1 MCVVECNMKWNERL
15 TFVSSCEG
23 SIYGGWTRAT
33 LKKSN
38 LFPVKTLNPRRRRLA
53 LVSCLT
59 EKRKSSS
66 QSVVGEPSVFC
77 YGGASAFGVEITRR
91 FTEGGNGVVSVDSA
105 QGSSE
110 CTESVCFPPGATC
123 KAQVDIAVRTLEKS
137 GLANHR
143 FGLMVNASL
152 GWTTGGIMDDN
163 LFDSVDFMH
172 RSNVESSLVLAKLAT
187 RFLAPGGMLVFM
199 GSAVALT
206 PTPDMI
212 AYSLAKAAIHQLVM
226 DLSQEVGRALPRD
239 SSVIGFVPVVLDTP
253 FHRAENNGVAG
264 DDWTPCDVIAE
275 KLWEWSTQ
283 VSKKRP
289 KNGSL
294 ISVTTHTVES
304 ERGWREQRTLFRTI
318 KTDNFVQTNLL

>member
-1 MCVVECNMKWNERL
+1 MSIEGERL
-15 TFVSSCEG
+15 MFLSYSSLLQRR
-23 SIYGGWTRAT
+23 IRPTRNRYVLFSRKQIS
-33 LKKSN
+33 LKHRKIN
-38 LFPVKTLNPRRRRLA
+38 LQ
-53 LVSCLT
+53 SSLT
-59 EKRKSSS
+59 EKVRNISTGT
-66 QSVVGEPSVFC
+66 GEPSVFC

-105 QGSSE
+105 EGSRE

-137 GLANHR
+137 GLADHR

-152 GWTTGGIMDDN
+152 GWTTGAIMDDN

-172 RSNVESSLVLAKLAT
+172 RSNVETSLVLAKLAS
-187 RFLAPGGMLVFM
+187 RFLAPGGLLVFM

-226 DLSQEVGRALPRD
+226 DLSGEVGRALPRN
-239 SSVIGFVPVVLDTP
+239 SSVIGLVPVVLDTP
-253 FHRAENNGVAG
+253 FHRAENNGCAG
-264 DDWTPCDVIAE
+264 EDWTPCDIIAE
-275 KLWEWSTQ
+275 KLWEWSNQ
-283 VSKKRP
+283 LPMDNQHGSK
-289 KNGSL
+289 
-294 ISVTTHTVES
+294 
-304 ERGWREQRTLFRTI
+304 EQRTLFRTI